1 MSVIAKNYG
10 GALYGLAADE
20 GLEDRILRELRVLDE
35 AFAAEP
41 RFLIL
46 LSNPSIPKEERCKIV
61 DDSFRNEVHPYVLN
75 FLKLLTEHGY
85 AHSFDKCR
93 KEYTDLYNEA
103 HGILP
108 VRAVTAVEVSPALKE
123 RLSKKLCAVTG
134 KTVDITYTIDP
145 DCIGGIRLDMDG
157 SRLDGTVRRRLD
169 DLRDALK
176 STVV

>member
-10 GALYGLAADE
+10 GALYSLASDE
-20 GLEDRILRELRVLDE
+20 GLADQILSELQVLDA

-41 RFLIL
+41 RFLSL
-46 LSNPSIPKEERCKIV
+46 LSNPSIPKEERCGIA
-61 DDSFRNEVHPYVLN
+61 DDSFRDQVHPYVLN

-85 AHSFDKCR
+85 AHSFSACR
-93 KEYTDLYNEA
+93 KEYVDRYNEA

-123 RLSKKLCAVTG
+123 RLEAKLRAVTG
-134 KTVDITYTIDP
+134 KTVDVTYTIDP

>member
-1 MSVIAKNYG
+1 MSEIAKNYG
-10 GALYGLAADE
+10 GALYGLAKDE
-20 GLEDRILRELRVLDE
+20 GLDDRILSELQILDD
-35 AFAAEP
+35 AFTAEP
-41 RFLIL
+41 LFLSL

-61 DDSFRNEVHPYVLN
+61 DNSFRGQVHPYVLN

-85 AHSFDKCR
+85 AHSFDRCR
-93 KEYTDLYNEA
+93 KEYAGRYNEA

-123 RLSKKLCAVTG
+123 KLNAKLCAVTG

>member
-1 MSVIAKNYG
+1 MSEIAKNYG
-10 GALYGLAADE
+10 GALYGLAKDE
-20 GLEDRILRELRVLDE
+20 GLDDQILSELQILDE
-35 AFAAEP
+35 AFTAEP
-41 RFLIL
+41 LFLSL
-46 LSNPSIPKEERCKIV
+46 LSNPSLPKEERCKIV
-61 DDSFRNEVHPYVLN
+61 DDSFRGQVHPYVLN

-85 AHSFDKCR
+85 AHSFGQCR
-93 KEYTDLYNEA
+93 KEYTDRYHEA

-123 RLSKKLCAVTG
+123 KLNAKLCAVTG

>member
-10 GALYGLAADE
+10 GALYSLASE
-20 GLEDRILRELRVLDE
+20 ESLEDRILSELKTLDQ

-41 RFLIL
+41 RFLSL
-46 LSNPSIPKEERCKIV
+46 LSNPSLPKEDRCRIV
-61 DDSFRNEVHPYVLN
+61 DDSFRNQVHPYVLN

-85 AHSFDKCR
+85 AHSFPACR
-93 KEYTDLYNEA
+93 REFVDRYNEA

-123 RLSKKLCAVTG
+123 RLEAKLCAVTG
-134 KTVDITYTIDP
+134 KTVDMTYTIDP